1 MSTPPRPRLPRISRL
16 ALVLSALL
24 ALAALAAG
32 CKGEEPAKGGGAKPV
47 TVGVALAL
55 ARDTPVELRAVGTVQ
70 PLASVAVIPRAGG
83 MIVEQHVGDGQ
94 RVAEGQ
100 PLFRI
105 DPRPARADLRE
116 ARARLDRDL
125 AALDQARRDMLRQQD
140 LVTQAAVSQEQFERA
155 RTEVASLAATVEMD
169 RAAVE
174 RIELELE
181 YTDVRAPIA
190 GQAGKVL
197 VQRGTV
203 VEADKGTLLVVNQ
216 LSPIAVDFAVPEQ
229 HLPVVRQRLLQ
240 GGAEVLALPTGDT
253 GAPEAGILVA
263 MDNTV
268 DKATGTI
275 GLRAVFDNPSGRL
288 WPGQFARTTLVLGVL
303 PRAVVVPSAAVNVGI
318 DGPYCYVVQD
328 GRVVLRAVDL
338 GPVLDGETVL
348 ASGVAPGETVV
359 TRGQIRLKP
368 GSAVRV
374 SPGAP
379 GDTTAPADP
388 QAPAAAPAS

>member
-1 MSTPPRPRLPRISRL
+1 MRSSMPPSRLPHIFRL
-16 ALVLSALL
+16 ALVLPALLAL

-32 CKGEEPAKGGGAKPV
+32 CKDGAPAKGGGPKPV
-47 TVGVALAL
+47 TVTVARAQ

-70 PLASVAVIPRAGG
+70 PLASVTVIPRAGG
-83 MIVEQHVGDGQ
+83 MIVTQHVADGQ
-94 RVAEGQ
+94 RVTEGQ
-100 PLFRI
+100 PLFQI
-105 DPRPARADLRE
+105 DPRPAQAALRE
-116 ARARLDRDL
+116 ARAQLDRDL
-125 AALDQARRDMLRQQD
+125 AALDQARRDMLRQKD

-155 RTEVASLAATVEMD
+155 RTEVDSLAATVEMD
-169 RAAVE
+169 RAAIE
-174 RIELELE
+174 RLELELE

-203 VEADKGTLLVVNQ
+203 VEADKGMLLLINQ

-240 GGAEVLALPTGDT
+240 GGTQVLALPTGDT
-253 GAPEAGILVA
+253 GAPEAGTLTA

-275 GLRAVFDNPSGRL
+275 GLRAVFDNPAGRL

-303 PRAVVVPSAAVNVGI
+303 SQAVVVPSAAVNVGI
-318 DGPYCYVVQD
+318 DGPYCYVVEN
-328 GRVVLRAVDL
+328 GAAVLRRVDL

-359 TRGQIRLKP
+359 TQGQIRLKP
-368 GSAVRV
+368 GTPVHIAPEA
-374 SPGAP
+374 PGAP
-379 GDTTAPADP
+379 ATPGPAS
-388 QAPAAAPAS
+388 PAAS